1 MNPKAVPQQEVHNTG
16 LGRVSLMLLGL
27 VGLLSVALAGTAVAA
42 STPVKNG
49 QVSACYRVKGKAK
62 GAMRVVP
69 AGKKC
74 KKGERKLAWSVTGPL
89 GAQGATG
96 AQGAQ
101 GSPGSNGTNGSNGAP
116 ATGVVALE
124 TKVASLTLEVS
135 ALEGVLNGVSNAD
148 LTETIDG
155 LPLVKTDLAGLTT
168 NVTGLTSNVA
178 GVEGVLQGVT
188 NTGLTQA
195 VKAVPQVGALCT
207 QATSLTSQSNQLG
220 TALGGLSLNGILTG
234 LGGLLN
240 IPAVPTALPAFTC
253 PS

>member
-1 MNPKAVPQQEVHNTG
+1 MKTG
-16 LGRVSLMLLGL
+16 LGRISLLLFAL
-27 VGLLSVALAGTAVAA
+27 VGLLSLALASTALAA
-42 STPVKNG
+42 PAVGKNG
-49 QVSACYRVKGKAK
+49 QVDACYRVKGKAK

-74 KKGERKLAWSVTGPL
+74 KKGERKLAWSVTGPP

-96 AQGAQ
+96 AQGGQGAQ
-101 GSPGSNGTNGSNGAP
+101 GSSGSNGTNGAAGTP

-135 ALEGVLNGVSNAD
+135 ALEG
-148 LTETIDG
+148 I
-155 LPLVKTDLAGLTT
+155 
-168 NVTGLTSNVA
+168 
-178 GVEGVLQGVT
+178 LQGVS
-188 NTGLTQA
+188 NTGLTAA
-195 VKAVPQVGALCT
+195 VKAVPQEGALCT

>member
-1 MNPKAVPQQEVHNTG
+1 MKTG
-16 LGRVSLMLLGL
+16 LGRTSLMLLAL
-27 VGLLSVALAGTAVAA
+27 VGLLSVALASTAVAA
-42 STPVKNG
+42 PAPGANG

-74 KKGERKLAWSVTGPL
+74 KKGERKLAWSVTGPP

-96 AQGAQ
+96 AQGGQGAQ
-101 GSPGSNGTNGSNGAP
+101 GPSGSNGTDGSNGTP

-124 TKVASLTLEVS
+124 TKVASLTLEV
-135 ALEGVLNGVSNAD
+135 ANLEGILD
-148 LTETIDG
+148 
-155 LPLVKTDLAGLTT
+155 
-168 NVTGLTSNVA
+168 
-178 GVEGVLQGVT
+178 GVT
-188 NTGLTQA
+188 NVGLTEA

-207 QATSLTSQSNQLG
+207 QATSLTSQSNLLG
-220 TALGGLSLNGILTG
+220 AAMGGLSLNGILTG

-240 IPAVPTALPAFTC
+240 IPALPAALPAFTC

>member
-1 MNPKAVPQQEVHNTG
+1 MNPKAVPQQEVKTG
-16 LGRVSLMLLGL
+16 LGRVSPILFAL

-42 STPVKNG
+42 PAPGTNG

-74 KKGERKLAWSVTGPL
+74 KKGERKLAWSVTGPP

-96 AQGAQ
+96 AQGGQGAQ
-101 GSPGSNGTNGSNGAP
+101 GSAGTNGTNGSNGAP
-116 ATGVVALE
+116 APGVVALE

-135 ALEGVLNGVSNAD
+135 ALEGVLSGVSNGD

-155 LPLVKTDLAGLTT
+155 LPLVKTSLAGLTT
-168 NVTGLTSNVA
+168 NVTGLTSNVK
-178 GVEGVLQGVT
+178 GVEDVLQGVT

-207 QATSLTSQSNQLG
+207 QATSLTSQSNLLG
-220 TALGGLSLNGILTG
+220 TAVGGLSLSGV

-240 IPAVPTALPAFTC
+240 IPALPTALPAFTC

>member
-1 MNPKAVPQQEVHNTG
+1 MNPKAVPQQEVKTG
-16 LGRVSLMLLGL
+16 LGRVSLLLFAL
-27 VGLLSVALAGTAVAA
+27 VGLLSVALAGTALAA
-42 STPVKNG
+42 PAPGANG
-49 QVSACYRVKGKAK
+49 QVSACYRLKGKAK

-74 KKGERKLAWSVTGPL
+74 KKGERKLAWSVTGPP
-89 GAQGATG
+89 GAAHRRPGRS
-96 AQGAQ
+96 
-101 GSPGSNGTNGSNGAP
+101 GSAGRGGCERDQRERRHARRPGTASL
-116 ATGVVALE
+116 ALE
-124 TKVASLTLEVS
+124 TKIASLTLQVES
-135 ALEGVLNGVSNAD
+135 LEG
-148 LTETIDG
+148 I
-155 LPLVKTDLAGLTT
+155 LA
-168 NVTGLTSNVA
+168 
-178 GVEGVLQGVT
+178 GVT
-188 NTGLTQA
+188 NSGLTQA